1 MVNTVVYPSFARYRS
16 DPVLVGRS
24 FLRTVRFTYFC
35 LMLPM
40 IALAAAPG
48 SFLRAYGGAKWAAA
62 DGILFYLVLMQ
73 MAISLGANVFPTFM
87 ALGRPEV
94 TWQWN
99 LFITVVQSAS
109 ILVTAH
115 WGILAVI
122 KGLAVSA
129 WVMALAVYWLSKAAQ
144 FRFIDYWRSMAPLI
158 GYLPPSIALGEGIQ
172 HLIGKNHAI
181 ESFVVSSFAAV
192 LLYVSLMLTTD
203 RQAKQLL
210 QEGTRVLRSRLLS
223 DGARA

>member
-1 MVNTVVYPSFARYRS
+1 
-16 DPVLVGRS
+16 
-24 FLRTVRFTYFC
+24 
-35 LMLPM
+35 M